1 LALHP
6 DRAEVASVT
15 LPHLPPRQ
23 RQVLDLVAEGKSNK
37 QIARDLGLSCGT
49 IKVHLALLFKTLGVT
64 SRSAA
69 AVTLVR
75 HLQAQAQAQSQ
86 AHRCPHCQ
94 CQGHQQ

>member
-1 LALHP
+1 M
-6 DRAEVASVT
+6 S

-64 SRSAA
+64 TRSAA
-69 AVTLVR
+69 AVSLVR
-75 HLQAQAQAQSQ
+75 HLQAQAQT
-86 AHRCPHCQ
+86 HCCPHCQ
-94 CQGHQQ
+94 WQKHHTEQ